1 MKCKLVTIALVA
13 LALSGC
19 ANISALTG
27 TTIEER
33 CQTRRAAIAGFDQLE
48 QNGVLTESS
57 RKERSAYRYYV
68 ATVCAAVQ

>member
-1 MKCKLVTIALVA
+1 MKRFAIITLAA

-33 CQTRRAAIAGFDQLE
+33 CQTRRAAIAGLDRLQRD
-48 QNGVLTESS
+48 GVLTEDS
-57 RKERSAYRYYV
+57 RRERAAYRYYV
-68 ATVCAAVQ
+68 ATVCAAAR